1 MYLGYNMNT
10 ILERVY
16 NVCKQVRE
24 QSSEQITFKNLLGR
38 TRNAF
43 KLHNFDIAIKS
54 KKDKTLDL
62 DNWYVMAYYDCED
75 DYNMETAIEVVV
87 YHNLQ
92 GDEKFGPHQ
101 TASFLI
107 EIFDATVHEF
117 RHQYQSIRRNHNQYC
132 EHVETPYAAYLAD
145 DDEMDAYAFSIAIEL
160 LRTMDAERAKRRMGR
175 ISVLSKM
182 RTGTQFS
189 SPQLRAYISHF
200 GLNNLTKK
208 LAKKIYH
215 HLETIDKRWVFM

>member
-1 MYLGYNMNT
+1 MNI

-16 NVCKQVRE
+16 NVCKKVRE
-24 QSSEQITFKNLLGR
+24 DCPEQTTFKKLIGR
-38 TRNAF
+38 TRNTF

-54 KKDKTLDL
+54 KKDRDL
-62 DNWYVMAYYDCED
+62 DPDKWYVMAYYDSEN
-75 DYNMETAIEVVV
+75 DYNMDTAIEVIV

-92 GDEKFGPHQ
+92 GDEPFGPHQ
-101 TASFLI
+101 VISFLT

-117 RHQYQSIRRNHNQYC
+117 RHQYQSMRRDHNQYG
-132 EHVETPYAAYLAD
+132 EHFDTPYERYLAD

-160 LRTMDAERAKRRMGR
+160 LRTMDADRAKKRMGR

-200 GLNNLTKK
+200 GLNPLTKK
-208 LAKKIYH
+208 LSKKIYQ
-215 HLETIDKRWVFM
+215 HLEMIDKRYVFM

>member
-1 MYLGYNMNT
+1 MNI

-24 QSSEQITFKNLLGR
+24 QSPEQITFKKLIGR

-43 KLHNFDIAIKS
+43 KLHNFDIAIKT
-54 KKDKTLDL
+54 KKDRDL
-62 DNWYVMAYYDCED
+62 DADKWYVMAYYDSEN
-75 DYNMETAIEVVV
+75 DYNMDTAIEVNV

-92 GDEKFGPHQ
+92 GDEALGAHQ
-101 TASFLI
+101 VTAFLT

-117 RHQYQSIRRNHNQYC
+117 RHQYQSMRRDHNQYG
-132 EHVETPYAAYLAD
+132 EHHDTPYELYLAD

-160 LRTMDAERAKRRMGR
+160 LRTMDAERAKKRMGR

-182 RTGTQFS
+182 RTGAQFS
-189 SPQLRAYISHF
+189 SPQLRAYIGHF

-208 LAKKIYH
+208 LSKKIYH
-215 HLETIDKRWVFM
+215 HLETIDKRWVFV